1 MLPIQEAPWSLL
13 KEHLH
18 KCSFLKTI
26 KQLLCIFSS
35 SYITCFLS
43 SSLFTQSLLNQEYLK
58 SAPVPEL

>member
-35 SYITCFLS
+35 SNITCLLF
-43 SSLFTQSLLNQEYLK
+43 SSLFTQSLLNQE
-58 SAPVPEL
+58 